1 MHIIGM
7 RRCAGLNREFTLGRK
22 VSADALPWHGLSHG
36 KLLGF
41 ATEGDLPRW
50 VPVWRGLVRIGRSSA
65 VLVEAEDSLSVVC
78 DRDTNSSILLSMQRQ
93 SGIFEVRGDAV
104 FGEWSL
110 QPSEFGRDMLKLA
123 PVISQARV
131 IHEFF
136 EGSMSEWF
144 EHYLMGRVTLS
155 AYRDQET
162 P

>member
-1 MHIIGM
+1 MLRPPRLM
-7 RRCAGLNREFTLGRK
+7 
-22 VSADALPWHGLSHG
+22 PYYHG
-36 KLLGF
+36 KTK
-41 ATEGDLPRW
+41 APPWQISTRW
-50 VPVWRGLVRIGRSSA
+50 FR
-65 VLVEAEDSLSVVC
+65 
-78 DRDTNSSILLSMQRQ
+78 SILLSMQRQ